1 MNTVHLSRTV
11 LVLWG
16 MARPLIMTSVILVFI
31 VGNLIARANG
41 YALRGEAFAWGLV
54 TLLLVAL
61 SIHYTNE
68 FADYETDAL
77 TQRTP
82 FSGGSG
88 VLPSGLVP
96 RSWAIRA
103 AWITLVVGGAVAILG
118 YMSRVFNEA
127 VLLILVAGAL
137 GGWMYSLPP
146 LALAWRGLGEFD
158 NAVLGGILLPLYG
171 YCVQSGRIDWEVV
184 VGCVPFALLVFV
196 NLLATTWADRHAD
209 AQAGKY
215 TLATLLPATRLR
227 WLYILA
233 VLLCFSL
240 LPLLADRILPR
251 EVAYSGLLIIPLVL
265 WGAGTYTRINSPHP
279 TVFAMVALLL
289 LQLAAWFL
297 VGG

>member
-1 MNTVHLSRTV
+1 MV
-11 LVLWG
+11 
-16 MARPLIMTSVILVFI
+16 SVILVFI

-41 YALRGEAFAWGLV
+41 YVLRDEAFAWGVITLALV
-54 TLLLVAL
+54 TL
-61 SIHYTNE
+61 SIHYANE
-68 FADYETDAL
+68 YADYETDAL

-88 VLPSGLVP
+88 VLPSGFVP

-103 AWITLVVGGAVAILG
+103 AGITLVVGGTVAILG
-118 YMSRVFNEA
+118 YMRGVFNEA
-127 VLLILVAGAL
+127 ALLILVAGAL

-146 LALAWRGLGEFD
+146 LALAWRGWGEFD

-184 VGCVPFALLVFV
+184 VGCAPFALLVFV

-209 AQAGKY
+209 ARAGKY
-215 TLATLLPATRLR
+215 TLATRLSVRQLR
-227 WLYILA
+227 WLYGLA

-251 EVAYSGLLIIPLVL
+251 EVAYSGFLVVPLTL
-265 WGAGTYTRINSPHP
+265 WGAATYTRINSPHP

-289 LQLAAWFL
+289 LQLMAWFL

>member
-1 MNTVHLSRTV
+1 MNTVQMARSV
-11 LVLWG
+11 LALWG
-16 MARPLIMTSVILVFI
+16 MARPLIMGSVILVFI

-41 YALRGEAFAWGLV
+41 YTLRSETFAWGLV
-54 TLLLVAL
+54 TLILVAL

-68 FADYETDAL
+68 YADYKTDAL

-96 RSWAIRA
+96 RSLAIRA
-103 AWITLVVGGAVAILG
+103 AWIALVVGGAVAILG
-118 YMSRVFNEA
+118 SVRGVFNLA
-127 VLLILVAGAL
+127 LLFVLAAGAF

-146 LALAWRGLGEFD
+146 LALAWRGWGEFD
-158 NAVLGGILLPLYG
+158 NALLGGILLPLYG
-171 YCVQSGRIDWEVV
+171 YSLQTGQIDWEVV

-209 AQAGKY
+209 AQSGKY
-215 TLATLLPATRLR
+215 TLATRLTVRRLR
-227 WLYILA
+227 WLYFLA
-233 VLLCFSL
+233 VLLYFSL
-240 LPLLADRILPR
+240 LPLLADRVLPH
-251 EVAYSGLLIIPLVL
+251 EVALSGLLAVPLL
-265 WGAGTYTRINSPHP
+265 FWGAATYTRMDSPHP

-289 LQLAAWFL
+289 LQLVAWLL